1 MAFFALLLFRL
12 PPGGRPAFLTPAPE
26 VVALGVAVLVVAGA
40 MVLYVGK
47 CMLVNCF
54 HDELDAQ
61 GRTAMGK
68 GMEEN

>member
-26 VVALGVAVLVVAGA
+26 VVAFGVAVLVVAGA

-47 CMLVNCF
+47 CMLVN
-54 HDELDAQ
+54 
-61 GRTAMGK
+61 
-68 GMEEN
+68 